1 MWYMNTASA
10 DGAPRD
16 VRRDARSDVQVS
28 GRVSGTPDRVW
39 SVLADVR
46 SWPAWLPTVTG
57 VQPVEPATP
66 EGVGAAYDVGQ
77 PRLGT
82 ARWVITDWR
91 PGAGFTWVTRRPG
104 VVTTGTHEVRA
115 TTSGRQGEPGVEVE
129 LGIGWHGPLAWVAR
143 LGYRRLTERYIARE
157 LAALTDVLTT
167 AGATRPVE

>member
-1 MWYMNTASA
+1 MWYMNTGSCS
-10 DGAPRD
+10 GAPRD
-16 VRRDARSDVQVS
+16 VPRDVCCDVQVS
-28 GRVSGTPDRVW
+28 GRVPGSPDRVW

-46 SWPAWLPTVTG
+46 SWPAWLPTVTS
-57 VQPVEPATP
+57 VHSLEPATP
-66 EGVGAAYDVGQ
+66 DGVGAAYDVGQ

-115 TTSGRQGEPGVEVE
+115 TSDRQGEPSVEVE
-129 LGIGWHGPLAWVAR
+129 LGIGWQGPLAWVAR

-157 LAALTDVLTT
+157 LAALADVMTT
-167 AGATRPVE
+167 AGASRPSE

>member
-1 MWYMNTASA
+1 M
-10 DGAPRD
+10 
-16 VRRDARSDVQVS
+16 
-28 GRVSGTPDRVW
+28 W
-39 SVLADVR
+39 SVLAAVR
-46 SWPAWLPTVTG
+46 SWPAWLPTVTT

-66 EGVGAAYDVGQ
+66 DGIGAAYDVGQ

-115 TTSGRQGEPGVEVE
+115 TSGRQADPCVEVE

-143 LGYRRLTERYIARE
+143 LGYRRLTERYLARE
-157 LAALTDVLTT
+157 LAALADVMTK
-167 AGATRPVE
+167 AEASRPSE